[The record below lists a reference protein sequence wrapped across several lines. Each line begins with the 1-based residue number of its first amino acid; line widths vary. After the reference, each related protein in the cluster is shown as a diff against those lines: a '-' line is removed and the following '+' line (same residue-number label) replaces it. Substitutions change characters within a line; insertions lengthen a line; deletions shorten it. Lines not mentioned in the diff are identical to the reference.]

1 MFRLLRSLDGQRVQQ
16 QPEFRLAAQE
26 CELFSR
32 YFRGKIYNLLSGL
45 QYFNDIDRPS
55 DEIRC
60 FTDCIDVFDQTTNTE
75 ITAICSATKKTC
87 VLGPLPANQLTDN
100 ITRIVPAI
108 TRITNTSLN
117 EGVMPKS
124 LKHAIVRPLF
134 KKPSLDKDTLSS
146 YRPVSNL
153 TQLSKVIEK
162 VVAPR
167 IMTHVSD
174 QQMVECFQ
182 SAYRKNHSTETALLN
197 VTSAVKTAMDNKQ
210 GTILLLVDFSSAFG
224 TINHNILIRR
234 LRLRYG
240 IVGKSLDWLTSYLKE
255 RTQRVVIGDQSSSTT
270 TLMTGVPQGSVLG
283 PLLFSLYVQ
292 PIADI
297 IRTNGLFFHQYADDF
312 QEYTHFDLTHS
323 ALVAAVKQMEDC
335 LDEVKVDGKTQ
346 YLQIVPKSAD
356 AIVDKSVIRVG
367 EATITASL
375 CVQCIGVCIDRHLV
389 MKKQVSQT
397 ISACSFYLRN
407 INQIS
412 RFLPRPT
419 KERVVNAI
427 ITSRLDYC
435 NALSY
440 IARLQKLG
448 GKIGGC
454 RGLKLVVYKI

>member
-1 MFRLLRSLDGQRVQQ
+1 MDYFRNQLENASNKNMFRLLRSLDGQRVQQ
-16 QPEFRLAAQE
+16 QPEFRLTVQE

-32 YFRGKIYNLLSGL
+32 YFRGKIDNLLSGL

-75 ITAICSATKKTC
+75 ITAIYSATKKTC
-87 VLGPLPANQLTDN
+87 VVDPLPANQLTDN

-108 TRITNTSLN
+108 TRITNTSLD

-124 LKHAIVRPLF
+124 LKHAIVRPLL

-162 VVAPR
+162 VVALR

-182 SAYRKNHSTETALLN
+182 SAYRKNHSTETALLY
-197 VTSAVKTAMDNKQ
+197 VTSAVKTAMDKKQ
-210 GTILLLVDFSSAFG
+210 GTILLLMDFSSAFD

-240 IVGKSLDWLTSYLKE
+240 FVGNALDWLTSYLKE

-270 TLMTGVPQGSVLG
+270 TLTTGVPQGSVLG

-292 PIADI
+292 PIGDI
-297 IRTNGLFFHQYADDF
+297 IRAHGLFFHQYADDL
-312 QEYTHFDLTHS
+312 QVYTHFDLTHS
-323 ALVAAVKQMEDC
+323 ALVAAVKQLEDC
-335 LDEVKVDGKTQ
+335 LDEVKVWMVRNSIFMNDGKTQ
-346 YLQIVPKSAD
+346 YCA
-356 AIVDKSVIRVG
+356 
-367 EATITASL
+367 
-375 CVQCIGVCIDRHLV
+375 
-389 MKKQVSQT
+389 
-397 ISACSFYLRN
+397 
-407 INQIS
+407 
-412 RFLPRPT
+412 
-419 KERVVNAI
+419 
-427 ITSRLDYC
+427 
-435 NALSY
+435 
-440 IARLQKLG
+440 
-448 GKIGGC
+448 
-454 RGLKLVVYKI
+454 